1 MKTFVQIIKY
11 LGLYFVSLVLLSF
24 AISKFLNAQFQIWNY
39 NQYIPLK
46 DLDPFTHAWS
56 FFGRSYNYNLFIG
69 LTELTAGI
77 LILFNRTRLV
87 GLLLAA
93 GIYTNVLIVDVEFN
107 ITDAIFHA
115 TIEFIIVL
123 LLLITYL
130 KDLKKFFWDMKGRLT
145 IQPVSK
151 NKFLKLILPISF
163 IIVASVIVTVLLK
176 QGISSQDKVVGAY
189 KVSEFILNG
198 DTLKIGEGKYTKDPM
213 LFFEFNNV
221 SILSLDSSSYWGSYS
236 MKSDSIFI
244 KLNKD
249 FKNIKRI
256 KANIS
261 NDFKLIKGA
270 TDKDEQVEIKM
281 SRLEIK

>member
-244 KLNKD
+244 NLNKD

>member
-1 MKTFVQIIKY
+1 MKKIVQIVKY

-39 NQYIPLK
+39 NQYKPLK
-46 DLDPFTHAWS
+46 DLDLFTHAWS

-93 GIYTNVLIVDVEFN
+93 GIYANVLIVDIEFN
-107 ITDAIFHA
+107 ITDAILHA

-145 IQPVSK
+145 IQPESN
-151 NKFLKLILPISF
+151 NKFLKLILPTSF
-163 IIVASVIVTVLLK
+163 IIVASVVVTVLLK
-176 QGISSQDKVVGAY
+176 QAISSQDKVIGAY

-221 SILSLDSSSYWGSYS
+221 SILSLDSTSYWGSYS

-244 KLNKD
+244 TLSKD
-249 FKNIKRI
+249 FKNIKKI
-256 KANIS
+256 KATIS
-261 NDFKLIKGA
+261 NDFKLVKGT
-270 TDKDEQVEIKM
+270 TDKDEQVEINM
-281 SRLEIK
+281 SRVEIK